1 MFGERLV
8 KPQGEETGMKSP
20 HGLIL
25 NIEYLEN
32 EDGLGKVKMP
42 YADILVGD
50 PDTGV
55 PHGGVIT
62 TMLDTA
68 SGMAVKAKTER
79 VENLAIATLDL
90 RIDYMQ
96 PAEPEVD
103 LFAQAECYK
112 VTRNV
117 AFVRG
122 IAWQKSIDDPIAT
135 SVGTFM
141 IGTMNIPRK

>member
-1 MFGERLV
+1 MNSL
-8 KPQGEETGMKSP
+8 EEDGGMKSP
-20 HGLIL
+20 HGQIL
-25 NIEYLEN
+25 NLEYIDN
-32 EDGLGKVKMP
+32 EEGLGQVKMP

-68 SGMAVKAKTER
+68 SGMAVKAKIEEM
-79 VENLAIATLDL
+79 ENMAIATLDL

-96 PAEPEVD
+96 PALPGAD

-112 VTRNV
+112 TTKNV
-117 AFVRG
+117 AFVKG
-122 IAWQKSIDDPIAT
+122 VAWQSDINNPIAM